1 MFWGHEHQQGSAWS
15 QHHPRFSFSRFLVDV
30 APRSPITALLFWRLR
45 LTQYLPL
52 VSTSRETA
60 PALTALCPDWLCEP
74 LQFSPN
80 PFSHFLELSGS
91 ERTPRS
97 SPWLPV
103 SVPNKVSVLQA
114 KRCLGSR
121 PAEDRSLGLGKWLE
135 NRLCG
140 EGLDCG
146 LIRLETLTT
155 ECQLHCTPCPVP
167 AERTLLQIH
176 LQPL

>member
-1 MFWGHEHQQGSAWS
+1 MLLKKLGDARIGVQQIGYGGIVVQGINDIRHPAPLQDQKRQWG
-15 QHHPRFSFSRFLVDV
+15 
-30 APRSPITALLFWRLR
+30 LR
-45 LTQYLPL
+45 L
-52 VSTSRETA
+52 EA
-60 PALTALCPDWLCEP
+60 D
-74 LQFSPN
+74 
-80 PFSHFLELSGS
+80 
-91 ERTPRS
+91 
-97 SPWLPV
+97 
-103 SVPNKVSVLQA
+103 
-114 KRCLGSR
+114 GSR